1 MKRAL
6 LFVVMMLVLSLAT
19 GGRAAVFNVTTPAEL
34 GNALNAAENNGET
47 DTINIAPGIFDTSG
61 TTFSYFCPPGENYPL
76 TIAGAGAGN
85 TVLDGNGSN
94 QVLNINTMALAND
107 GAAHVTVSGI
117 SFQNGNTGGLG
128 GGLYVGTSRADIT
141 VEHCAFGGNTANHGG
156 GAYALSSGPPSGN
169 VTFTNNTFSGNTAN
183 TNGGGAFAGSDSGVT
198 FTNNTFSGNTVNR
211 DGGGFFISLFENAA
225 TGNIYNNVTWGN
237 TATRDGDDILVDDDG
252 DGDLTGATVNL
263 YNNDYG
269 PDANDFVIRVRDHFS
284 AGSNI
289 QTDPL
294 FVDPAMGDLH
304 LQAGSPCIDNGTAT
318 APSLPGTDCDG
329 EPRTIGSA
337 PDMGADEVPATLS
350 TPLPFWND
358 DDGGCFIATA
368 AYGSA
373 LSNEVTV
380 LRQFR
385 DDYLLN
391 NEVGKAFVSTY
402 YRYSPPLAHCIAK
415 YPVIRR
421 VVRIG
426 LYPILELSKWCVE
439 ESGPE
444 RLSKKSE

>member
-1 MKRAL
+1 MKKVF
-6 LFVVMMLVLSLAT
+6 LFAVMISVLSLAT
-19 GGRAAVFNVTTPAEL
+19 GGRAAVHNVTSEVEL
-34 GNALNAAENNGET
+34 RNALSTAENNGEA

-94 QVLNINTMALAND
+94 QVLNINTMGLAND

-225 TGNIYNNVTWGN
+225 TGNIYNNIAWGN

-269 PDANDFVIRVRDHFS
+269 PDANDFVIRVGDNLS
-284 AGSNI
+284 QGSNI
-289 QTDPL
+289 HTDPL
-294 FVDPAMGDLH
+294 LVDPATGDFH

-329 EPRTIGSA
+329 EPRTIGFSS
-337 PDMGADEVPATLS
+337 S
-350 TPLPFWND
+350 TPIPFHYPD
-358 DDGGCFIATA
+358 FGVDGGCFITTA

-380 LRQFR
+380 FRQFR
-385 DDYLLN
+385 DDYLLT
-391 NEVGKAFVSTY
+391 NELGRAFVSAY
-402 YRYSPPLAHCIAK
+402 YEYSPRLADYIAEH
-415 YPVIRR
+415 PMLRR
-421 VVRIG
+421 IVRIG
-426 LYPILELSKWCVE
+426 LYPILELSKWCIE

-444 RLSKKSE
+444 RPSKKSE